1 MVQAWTGRLRERSAG
16 SWHGW
21 SKHAGGFQGSLPCPR
36 QRRGPPA
43 PQAFRGGFS
52 LVELLVV
59 VVIIAILLGL
69 LLPAVQAARESAR
82 RATCQNNLRQLTLA
96 VLNFEA
102 CNGRI
107 PVAAVVSEATNP
119 TTCTGCWNPWAEARL
134 TSFTPGAKHGS
145 SWMLPVLPFMEQTS
159 LANRWDHSTNVLG
172 NAAVAKTDIPSL
184 YCPTR
189 RTGIRTNRDDHKNLV
204 STSWNGGGTDYGGC
218 YGRLDGFMNDTS
230 QDHRFADVDT
240 PVTGSAGRRQG
251 LFAPNNGRPLAS
263 VTDGLTNTIMLG
275 ELQRLRPIA
284 GATSAAKTYNRTS
297 QDGWAVGGVATLFVT
312 STDPGHSNPGGM
324 NNLFFES
331 PGSQHAGGC
340 FFAMVDGSV
349 QWLSE
354 FIDCK
359 DNNAV
364 FPRLGSMSD
373 GAVASLAA
381 AGH

>member
-21 SKHAGGFQGSLPCPR
+21 IKSEGGFEGPSPCQR
-36 QRRGPPA
+36 QMRGRPGHH
-43 PQAFRGGFS
+43 AFRRGFS

-69 LLPAVQAARESAR
+69 LLPAVQSARESAR
-82 RATCQNNLRQLTLA
+82 RATCQNNLRQLALA
-96 VLNFEA
+96 VLNFET
-102 CNGRI
+102 CHGRF
-107 PVAAVVSEATNP
+107 PAAAVVSEANNP

-134 TSFTPGAKHGS
+134 ASFTPGTKHGS
-145 SWMLPVLPFMEQTS
+145 SWILPVLPFMEQAP
-159 LANRWDHSTNVLG
+159 LANLWDRSTNVLG
-172 NAAVAKTDIPSL
+172 NAAVAQTDIPSL

-189 RTGIRTNRDDHKNLV
+189 RAGIRTSRDDHKNLI
-204 STSWNGGGTDYGGC
+204 SMNWNGGGTDYGGC
-218 YGRLDGFMNDTS
+218 YGRLDGFQNDTS
-230 QDHRFADVDT
+230 QDHRFADIDT
-240 PVTGSAGRRQG
+240 PVTGSSGRRQG
-251 LFAPNNGRPLAS
+251 LFFPNNARPLAS

-312 STDPGHSNPGGM
+312 STDPSHSNPGGM

-381 AGH
+381 AGY